1 MPVPALSL
9 FCSLIPPKKLCTSST
24 LIFVI
29 ETIEGIIFS
38 TMSET
43 SDVTTLDVRD
53 REALLFTFFDVS
65 DEFCEELSS
74 PSSLF
79 PIIFDVR
86 NVALET
92 TPNRRASPVTA
103 TAFGIFLCGFFSFG
117 GCCGSC

>member
-1 MPVPALSL
+1 MKKVISL
-9 FCSLIPPKKLCTSST
+9 VLC
-24 LIFVI
+24 
-29 ETIEGIIFS
+29 IIFS
-38 TMSET
+38 ISALTGCSYNGEPFQEKSYTPDEQVDSIDM
-43 SDVTTLDVRD
+43 DVRD

-65 DEFCEELSS
+65 DEFCEEPSS